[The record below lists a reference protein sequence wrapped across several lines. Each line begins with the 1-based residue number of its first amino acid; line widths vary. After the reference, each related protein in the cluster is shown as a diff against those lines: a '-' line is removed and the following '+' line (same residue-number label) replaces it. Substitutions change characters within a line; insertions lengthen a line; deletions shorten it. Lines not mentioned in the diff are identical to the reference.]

1 MRTKLDVLLL
11 TDLNPQECLRRLQE
25 ASDPGKRT
33 LFSLSGY
40 KGSKPVLAKIEG
52 SEIKLWKRRY
62 YRNDFAPY
70 FFGTLSPAERSTRI
84 EGHFD
89 MDRWVRIFMTI
100 WLGFAIIG
108 GAAAIIATVSHPIHG
123 RCWDRRD
130 RAAGS
135 CALRDSSSEVRALDR
150 EGRGGFPEGISRA
163 NSRGEAGQPPDL
175 FILRKDNR
183 KHAVV
188 AARTQAARSKIPA
201 APMPPPTHIVTNP

>member
-1 MRTKLDVLLL
+1 MRTKLDVLLR

-70 FFGTLSPAERSTRI
+70 FFGALSTADRGTRI

-100 WLGFAIIG
+100 WLTFAIIG
-108 GAAAIIATVSHPIHG
+108 GAAALIATVPHPIHG
-123 RCWDRRD
+123 DAWIGVIVPLGLVLFGIFLPKFGRWIGKGEEAFLKEFLEQTLSARPDDRQTF
-130 RAAGS
+130 
-135 CALRDSSSEVRALDR
+135 SSS
-150 EGRGGFPEGISRA
+150 GRTIENTP
-163 NSRGEAGQPPDL
+163 L
-175 FILRKDNR
+175 
-183 KHAVV
+183 
-188 AARTQAARSKIPA
+188 
-201 APMPPPTHIVTNP
+201 